1 MSGRHAGSGLPWLL
15 GRTAVVAALL
25 MAVAAPPV
33 AAADPV
39 TFGKPDASSSFGK
52 SIAFDQPIELSAR
65 PERVEILLE
74 SGDAAGPS
82 IVETEPPAAGR
93 STLHFEVDLAEG
105 HVVPNT
111 TFTARWRV
119 TATDGT
125 VTLGPALT
133 HTYDDD
139 RIDWQTLRGDVV
151 RVHWSEG
158 GDAFGRRA
166 LDIGDTAVR
175 ETAALLGVTEAD
187 PIDFYIYA
195 DQEQFYDA
203 LGPGTRENVGGEA
216 HSDIRTMFALITPSE
231 IDDTWVDIVV
241 PHELSHLVFATAI
254 DNPYHEPPHWLN
266 EGLAVYLSQGFDSSD
281 RELVQRVAVEGTI
294 IPLEGLAGAFPTTR
308 DRFFLAYA
316 ESTAAVDFM
325 VKTYGRD
332 ALIGLIRS
340 YATGVTDDEAFT
352 AATGLDTAGFERAWL
367 ASLGAGA
374 PVRHGPQPAPA
385 GPIPEA
391 WGGAAPAPSVGP
403 ATTGS
408 PVTPPSNAPAN
419 PGGDSGSLVMPIL
432 LLILAAAVVGG
443 AAVLR
448 RRSARTDAAP
458 PPPPSF
464 PPAPPSTP

>member
-1 MSGRHAGSGLPWLL
+1 VTRRP
-15 GRTAVVAALL
+15 AALSSL
-25 MAVAAPPV
+25 IGRAALASALLFAVAVPPV
-33 AAADPV
+33 AAADIV
-39 TFGKPDASSSFGK
+39 AFGKPEADSAFGR
-52 SIAFDQPIELSAR
+52 SIEFDQPVELTAR
-65 PERVEILLE
+65 PERVEILLA

-82 IVETEPPAAGR
+82 IVETDPPAAGK
-93 STLHFEVDLAEG
+93 STLHFGVDLSAG

-125 VTLGPALT
+125 VSVGPALT
-133 HTYDDD
+133 HTYADD
-139 RIDWQTLRGDVV
+139 RIDWQTLNGDTV

-166 LDIGDTAVR
+166 LTIGDTAVR
-175 ETAALLGVTEAD
+175 ETAALLGVTESD

-195 DQEQFYDA
+195 NQGQFYDA

-216 HSDIRTMFALITPSE
+216 HSDIRTMFALITPNE

-266 EGLAVYLSQGFDSSD
+266 EGLAVYLSEGFSSSD
-281 RELVQRVAVEGTI
+281 RDLVDRVARDGTI

-316 ESTAAVDFM
+316 ESTSAVDFM
-325 VKTYGRD
+325 VKQYGRE

-352 AATGLDTAGFERAWL
+352 AAIGLDTAQFEAAWL
-367 ASLGAGA
+367 ASLGAGVPA
-374 PVRHGPQPAPA
+374 RHGPQPAPA
-385 GPIPEA
+385 GPVPES

-403 ATTGS
+403 VTTGA
-408 PVTPPSNAPAN
+408 PVTPPSNAPGA
-419 PGGDSGSLVMPIL
+419 PGESGSLVMPL
-432 LLILAAAVVGG
+432 LLLLLAAAVVGG
-443 AAVLR
+443 AVLLR
-448 RRSARTDAAP
+448 RRSGGAQPPQSPLP
-458 PPPPSF
+458 PPPTF
-464 PPAPPSTP
+464 PPTPPSTP